1 MTTASPVP
9 VEIMLHRQ
17 PVDGRKD
24 GLLRTAAAA
33 IGATCFSLG
42 ACFFIVQSFQ
52 EDWLPLFRVG
62 CIVWLVG
69 CAPYLALALAYARK
83 AALSS
88 TMLLVTGLTTY
99 VVGCVFG
106 LRTDIDEALPAINAC
121 FAVGSALLLVDS
133 ALEMRRQW
141 PRPDC
146 VCVAELLAGS
156 FFCVAAGLGGYG
168 PTLLIVQVGLCC
180 WLAGS
185 ILYYARPC
193 HDRISRARLSKL
205 RCDGSCC

>member
-99 VVGCVFG
+99 VVGCIFG
-106 LRTDIDEALPAINAC
+106 LRTDIDEDCQLSMP
-121 FAVGSALLLVDS
+121 ALLWAQRCS
-133 ALEMRRQW
+133 W
-141 PRPDC
+141 
-146 VCVAELLAGS
+146 
-156 FFCVAAGLGGYG
+156 
-168 PTLLIVQVGLCC
+168 
-180 WLAGS
+180 S
-185 ILYYARPC
+185 IQL
-193 HDRISRARLSKL
+193 L
-205 RCDGSCC
+205 RCDVNGRDLTACVSPSFWLAAFFALPPVWAATGRRCSLCRLGSAAGSRAQFCTMQGHATTG

>member
-52 EDWLPLFRVG
+52 EDWLPLFRGLHRVA
-62 CIVWLVG
+62 CWLG
-69 CAPYLALALAYARK
+69 LYLALALAYARK

-156 FFCVAAGLGGYG
+156 FFALPPVWAATGRRCSLCRLGSAAG
-168 PTLLIVQVGLCC
+168 
-180 WLAGS
+180 
-185 ILYYARPC
+185 
-193 HDRISRARLSKL
+193 SRAQF
-205 RCDGSCC
+205 CTMQGHATTG